1 MPNLR
6 SVAML
11 EDIGRAVGLML
22 VFEGIMPFLSPR
34 RWRNMA
40 QVLGTVDERSMRLIG
55 LFSMLLGVGL
65 LIFWR

>member
-1 MPNLR
+1 MPKLR
-6 SVAML
+6 SVVML

-22 VFEGIMPFLSPR
+22 VFEGIMPFLSPN

-40 QVLGTVDERSMRLIG
+40 QVLASIDERSMRLIG
-55 LFSMLLGVGL
+55 LLSMLLGLML

>member
-1 MPNLR
+1 
-6 SVAML
+6 
-11 EDIGRAVGLML
+11 ML

-40 QVLGTVDERSMRLIG
+40 QVLATVDERSMRLIG
-55 LFSMLLGVGL
+55 LFSMLIGLGL

>member
-1 MPNLR
+1 
-6 SVAML
+6 ML

-40 QVLGTVDERSMRLIG
+40 QVLSTVDERSMRLIG
-55 LFSMLLGVGL
+55 LFSMLIGLGL